1 MFVQYLPASMGED
14 RQWMYNGWKKS
25 KVHSKEWFDKT
36 DRFID
41 RAFSLSDTDVVRC
54 PCNNCRNAK
63 SHDRRRLSLH
73 LCKFGFMP
81 GYEVWVHHGE
91 RANQNA
97 PVAEEDDVT
106 DRDRMDE
113 ILDAICPESIPD
125 VEDPPT
131 SEVQKFFELL
141 KAVEEPLLEHTIVS
155 VLAFVT

>member
-1 MFVQYLPASMGED
+1 MGED
-14 RQWMYNGWKKS
+14 RQWMYNGWKILKA
-25 KVHSKEWFDKT
+25 HSKEWIDKT
-36 DRFID
+36 NRFID

-54 PCNNCRNAK
+54 SCSNCRNAE
-63 SHDRRRLSLH
+63 SHDRRQLSLH
-73 LCKFGFMP
+73 LGRFGFMP

-97 PVAEEDDVT
+97 PVPEEEDVT

-113 ILDAICPESIPD
+113 MLDAICPVSELD

-131 SEVQKFFELL
+131 PEVQKFFELL
-141 KAVEEPLLEHTIVS
+141 KAAEEPLHEHTTVS